1 MLRVNQQRSHKGKV
15 TICLVNTYDNL
26 KWHDIHSRNIARA
39 APLCYYT
46 GFDLCL
52 FDFPFKEDYKEF
64 LLKEVKEN
72 TTIGEGGKYI
82 EELINHGKLTA
93 VNDPNKLKGVFIAT
107 TSKPEKS
114 CDIETLTKNIIEGD
128 DSIFFIGLGRRGL
141 PREIR
146 KMTNYHLDITGK
158 GISLETCSAIGF
170 IMGRIYEKINL

>member
-1 MLRVNQQRSHKGKV
+1 VNQQRSHKGKV

-114 CDIETLTKNIIEGD
+114 CDIETLTNNIIEGD

>member
-1 MLRVNQQRSHKGKV
+1 MNQQRSHKGKV

-114 CDIETLTKNIIEGD
+114 CDIETLTNNIIEGD

>member
-1 MLRVNQQRSHKGKV
+1 MSQQRSPKGKV
-15 TICLVNTYDNL
+15 TICIVNTYDKL

-72 TTIGEGGKYI
+72 TTIGDGGKYI
-82 EELINHGKLTA
+82 EELIKHGKIVATD
-93 VNDPNKLKGVFIAT
+93 DPNKLKGVFIST
-107 TSKPEKS
+107 TSKPEKN
-114 CDIETLTKNIIEGD
+114 CDLDTIAKNIREGD
-128 DSIFFIGLGRRGL
+128 DSVLFIGLGRRGL

-146 KMTNYHLDITGK
+146 KMTTCHLDITGE
-158 GISLETCSAIGF
+158 GISLETCTAIGF
-170 IMGRIYEKINL
+170 IIGRIYEKINL